1 LLQGRVVCG
10 ICGARMRVRYQEVE
24 GKLEP
29 YYICTENSVRR
40 AEKSCQ
46 SIRGRVIDEAISSLL
61 LESMTPVAIELTL
74 AVEGEIA
81 GRIEQAATQ
90 RITQLARARYDAE
103 LARRRYLHVDPS
115 NRLVADALEAD
126 WNERL
131 RELDL
136 LHQAHNQRQQA
147 DQKLLGNEA
156 RARIRELTHDFP
168 RAWNDKRVCPL
179 GRKRMLA
186 LLVEDVTLVKADRI
200 ALQVRFRGGQT
211 TSLEIDKPK
220 PIALIRKTPP
230 EVVTRIDEL
239 LLSCT
244 DQQVAEQ
251 LNTQGFKNWRGE
263 PFTPKKVVVI
273 RNAYHLK
280 SRFERLRERGM
291 LSARELAAQLG
302 VCPTT
307 VYQWGRDGLLREH
320 RYGNE
325 QRCLFEPVGN
335 VTLVKGQ
342 GGRYSSTPPSFM
354 TLPTATQGA
363 I

>member
-1 LLQGRVVCG
+1 
-10 ICGARMRVRYQEVE
+10 MRVRYQEVE

-168 RAWNDKRVCPL
+168 RAWND
-179 GRKRMLA
+179 
-186 LLVEDVTLVKADRI
+186 
-200 ALQVRFRGGQT
+200 
-211 TSLEIDKPK
+211 
-220 PIALIRKTPP
+220 
-230 EVVTRIDEL
+230 
-239 LLSCT
+239 
-244 DQQVAEQ
+244 
-251 LNTQGFKNWRGE
+251 
-263 PFTPKKVVVI
+263 
-273 RNAYHLK
+273 
-280 SRFERLRERGM
+280 
-291 LSARELAAQLG
+291 
-302 VCPTT
+302 
-307 VYQWGRDGLLREH
+307 
-320 RYGNE
+320 
-325 QRCLFEPVGN
+325 
-335 VTLVKGQ
+335 
-342 GGRYSSTPPSFM
+342 
-354 TLPTATQGA
+354 
-363 I
+363 

>member
-1 LLQGRVVCG
+1 
-10 ICGARMRVRYQEVE
+10 
-24 GKLEP
+24 
-29 YYICTENSVRR
+29 
-40 AEKSCQ
+40 
-46 SIRGRVIDEAISSLL
+46 
-61 LESMTPVAIELTL
+61 
-74 AVEGEIA
+74 
-81 GRIEQAATQ
+81 
-90 RITQLARARYDAE
+90 
-103 LARRRYLHVDPS
+103 
-115 NRLVADALEAD
+115 
-126 WNERL
+126 
-131 RELDL
+131 
-136 LHQAHNQRQQA
+136 
-147 DQKLLGNEA
+147 
-156 RARIRELTHDFP
+156 
-168 RAWNDKRVCPL
+168 
-179 GRKRMLA
+179 MLA